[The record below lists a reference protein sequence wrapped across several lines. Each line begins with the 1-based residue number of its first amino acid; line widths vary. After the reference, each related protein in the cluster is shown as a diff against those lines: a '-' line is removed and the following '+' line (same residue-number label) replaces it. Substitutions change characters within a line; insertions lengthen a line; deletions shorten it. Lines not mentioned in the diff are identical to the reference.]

1 MKTLKNKPA
10 YFLMAGIILSMFAF
24 CSSNAENRVANTPSL
39 FVNGITATSVEFPP
53 AEASTVKS
61 ALENAH
67 NSGKAV
73 FVVVSGN
80 GVPGT
85 EKAVS
90 IAEKAKTIYKN
101 AVLLQMNRDDAA
113 NAQLVNEWRL
123 SGAPLPLILVVS
135 PKGILTGGRI
145 LAQATAENIASLV
158 PSPKKEAVLEQMTSG
173 KSVFLLVSKKGMAK
187 KSEQLSTCQK
197 ACFEMKENAKVIEID
212 LDDPLE
218 NAFLSELKISQNIT
232 EPLTYVI
239 NSSGQITGT
248 FNGEANTA
256 ILVASAKKVI
266 TSSCCPA
273 GSAQTCA
280 PAK

>member
-1 MKTLKNKPA
+1 MKTLLKQMTYYLAGVIIIFLISCNISSAVNNK
-10 YFLMAGIILSMFAF
+10 GN
-24 CSSNAENRVANTPSL
+24 SSNGNSA
-39 FVNGITATSVEFPP
+39 F
-53 AEASTVKS
+53 KS
-61 ALENAH
+61 ALDKAKSSGQVAFVVVTENGNAET
-67 NSGKAV
+67 GKAV
-73 FVVVSGN
+73 
-80 GVPGT
+80 
-85 EKAVS
+85 A
-90 IAEKAKTIYKN
+90 IAEKAKAIYKN
-101 AVLLQMNRDDAA
+101 AVVVQMKRDDAT
-113 NAQLVNEWRL
+113 NAKLVTEWRL

-158 PSPKKEAVLEQMTSG
+158 PSPKKEAILEQMTSG

-187 KSEQLSTCQK
+187 KSAQLSTCQK

-212 LDDPLE
+212 LDDPQE
-218 NAFLSELKISQNIT
+218 KTFLSELKISQTIT

-239 NSSGQITGT
+239 NSSGQITGA

-256 ILVASAKKVI
+256 TLVASAKKVI

-273 GSAQTCA
+273 GSGQTCA

>member
-1 MKTLKNKPA
+1 MKTSLKQMFF
-10 YFLMAGIILSMFAF
+10 YLFGGILVFLINCNISTAVNSNGNSANGNSAF
-24 CSSNAENRVANTPSL
+24 K
-39 FVNGITATSVEFPP
+39 TALDK
-53 AEASTVKS
+53 AKG
-61 ALENAH
+61 
-67 NSGKAV
+67 SGQAV
-73 FVVVSGN
+73 FVVVTENGN
-80 GVPGT
+80 SETG
-85 EKAVS
+85 KAVA
-90 IAEKAKTIYKN
+90 IAEKAKALYKN
-101 AVLLQMNRDDAA
+101 AVVVQMRREDTE

-145 LAQATAENIASLV
+145 LSQATAENIASLI

-173 KSVFLLVSKKGMAK
+173 KSVFLLVSKKGMTK
-187 KSEQLSTCQK
+187 KSAQLSTCQK
-197 ACFEMKENAKVIEID
+197 ACLEMKENAKVIEID

-218 NAFLSELKISQNIT
+218 NTFLSELNISQNIT

-273 GSAQTCA
+273 GSGQTCA